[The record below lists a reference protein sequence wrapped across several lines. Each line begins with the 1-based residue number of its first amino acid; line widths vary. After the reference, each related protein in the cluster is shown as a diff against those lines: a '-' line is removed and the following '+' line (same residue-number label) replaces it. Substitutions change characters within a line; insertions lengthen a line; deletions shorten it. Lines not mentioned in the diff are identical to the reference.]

1 MITFVGCATPA
12 NILRYDD
19 STYPPKP
26 DDFTINILDRDSID
40 RGVIAQVN
48 DRQTSIK
55 SDSQVMENL
64 RQAARGLG
72 GDALI
77 DLETDTEDVSH
88 DWIPTYQTE
97 YKALVIVY
105 TKDGNS

>member
-1 MITFVGCATPA
+1 
-12 NILRYDD
+12 
-19 STYPPKP
+19 
-26 DDFTINILDRDSID
+26 
-40 RGVIAQVN
+40 
-48 DRQTSIK
+48 
-55 SDSQVMENL
+55 MENL